1 MIKNDKFFVAPTHNG
16 LDFKTLFNRL
26 SAAGAG
32 RPMEKDGFSPSPWTA
47 ELLADAISQI
57 DENGSGIELRTVQ
70 LWFQDN
76 DRGVSPDNLRW
87 LARIFGCDDPVATSQ
102 WQIEL
107 AAAQSKLATNRRER
121 KEAERRAAEELRAS
135 AATSIGPVAKAIRL
149 ENEPGPRKRSRS
161 LAARSEAL
169 FSETDSLNLPI
180 AIWACG
186 GLLWFLVYIAGVHSI
201 TYSLVTDQEKQV
213 GFLWAPS
220 WTVDRMVFIPL
231 FTIAV
236 GGLLNFWKKEQRL
249 LIILGNP
256 RTTEDASWTKK
267 LETYA
272 FPFWA
277 ILCVCFVIVFL
288 VQWAGV
294 YLRPLSRGTIGDSMV
309 DWILVAVVRPD
320 VVSITEA
327 IVLSGLANLYSAFAY
342 WCYFTGLLF
351 LFIVVNDFC
360 QACSEQRLEIRD
372 EDRRKV
378 FAVGGRVLGFVFRC
392 TILGLFSATSIKLN
406 AVYLISDAENILVWM
421 TSDALTAMGLRH
433 EEWGWLTR
441 GPSAYM
447 TSFFVLFITCF
458 IFLICLAQTYRAL
471 EQVSAFNEASAS
483 GDTQLFKSLL
493 SASRVSWL
501 KMTVVVGLLVVN
513 FILIGQFTGFSI
525 LLAVSV
531 LVATYSLI
539 IRI

>member
-1 MIKNDKFFVAPTHNG
+1 MIKNDKFFVIPTRNG
-16 LDFKTLFNRL
+16 LDFKTLFKLL

-32 RPMEKDGFSPSPWTA
+32 RPVDNDGFSSGPWTA

-87 LARIFGCDDPVATSQ
+87 LARIFGCDDPDATSQ

-107 AAAQSKLATNRRER
+107 AAAQSKLTANRRER
-121 KEAERRAAEELRAS
+121 KEAGRKFYRESRAS
-135 AATSIGPVAKAIRL
+135 EATSVETVERATRVESNPRL
-149 ENEPGPRKRSRS
+149 SKRSRS

-169 FSETDSLNLPI
+169 FSETGSLNLPI

-186 GLLWFLVYIAGVHSI
+186 ALLWFLVYIAGVHSI

-231 FTIAV
+231 FIIAV
-236 GGLLNFWKKEQRL
+236 GGLLNLWKKEQRL
-249 LIILGNP
+249 LITLGNP
-256 RTTEDASWTKK
+256 RAAEEASWAKK

-272 FPFWA
+272 FPFWT
-277 ILCVCFVIVFL
+277 ILCVCLAIVFL

-294 YLRPLSRGTIGDSMV
+294 YLRPLSRGAIGDSMV

-360 QACSEQRLEIRD
+360 QACSEERLELRD

-378 FAVGGRVLGFVFRC
+378 FAVGGRVSGFVFRC
-392 TILGLFSATSIKLN
+392 TVLGLLSATSIKLN
-406 AVYLISDAENILVWM
+406 AVYLISDAENILVWLIN
-421 TSDALTAMGLRH
+421 DALTAVGLRH
-433 EEWGWLTR
+433 EEWVWLAQ
-441 GPSAYM
+441 GPSAFM
-447 TSFFVLFITCF
+447 TSFFVTFITCF
-458 IFLICLAQTYRAL
+458 IFLICLAQINRAF
-471 EQVSAFNEASAS
+471 EQVLALNEASAS
-483 GDTQLFKSLL
+483 GDAQLVESLL
-493 SASRVSWL
+493 GAARFSWL
-501 KMTVVVGLLVVN
+501 KMTVIVGLLVVN
-513 FILIGQFTGFSI
+513 SMMIGQFTGFSI

-539 IRI
+539 KRL